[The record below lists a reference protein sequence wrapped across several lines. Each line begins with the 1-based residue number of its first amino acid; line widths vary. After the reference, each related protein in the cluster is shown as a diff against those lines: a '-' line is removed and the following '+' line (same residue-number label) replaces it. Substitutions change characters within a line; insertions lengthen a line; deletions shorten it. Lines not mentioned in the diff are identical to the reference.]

1 MVAAVADLKD
11 EILTA
16 DFANSLRA
24 GTNALRS
31 AFDAVKSGSAKE
43 VMVTAADCRLG
54 YPKTTDEQNFGDA
67 AAALLIGDS
76 DVIAEIEGVYSISN
90 EMVDVWRTDREDF
103 VHSWEA
109 RFVTTHG
116 YTENMRKAISG
127 IMKKYELAPKDFAK
141 VVLYAPDARSHRDLA
156 REMGFDL
163 KAQVQDPL
171 LTTVGNAGVA
181 HSLMVLV
188 SALEEAKAGDRIL
201 LVSYGDGADAFI
213 LRATEGIENAK
224 DGRGVKGY
232 IESKKILPNY
242 GDYLLYRGLLE
253 QPFELFNVDSAAT
266 TLWRD
271 RNWALRG
278 HGSKCRR
285 CGTTSFPIERVCYG
299 CQAKDD
305 FEEVRLSD
313 KKAKV
318 FTFSR
323 DRLAGSS
330 AAPYV
335 VQTVAE
341 SEEGAARIYAMM
353 IDCDPEEVKIDMPVK
368 MTFRR
373 IREARGFYNY
383 FWKLRPLRKR
393 E

>member
-1 MVAAVADLKD
+1 
-11 EILTA
+11 
-16 DFANSLRA
+16 
-24 GTNALRS
+24 
-31 AFDAVKSGSAKE
+31 
-43 VMVTAADCRLG
+43 
-54 YPKTTDEQNFGDA
+54 
-67 AAALLIGDS
+67 
-76 DVIAEIEGVYSISN
+76 
-90 EMVDVWRTDREDF
+90 
-103 VHSWEA
+103 
-109 RFVTTHG
+109 
-116 YTENMRKAISG
+116 MRKAISG

-353 IDCDPEEVKIDMPVK
+353 TDCDPEEVKIDMPVK

-393 E
+393 G